1 MGGAQG
7 DDVKHYR
14 PHIFVVIALAIVMSS
29 GWHGAFRSA
38 LTDLRFPWQ
47 SRQASGDIV
56 VVAIDAPSIEKIG
69 VWPWPRRF
77 HADLLRRLESAD
89 VKDVVFDVDFSTPS
103 DAASDQAFVE
113 ALRATGGSV
122 ILPAFKQPAA
132 DAGNAKPVHVN
143 RPLGQFGEHS
153 WTAVVNV
160 AVERDG
166 LVRRYPF
173 GDTLDG
179 EFHPSMGAVLA
190 GQHAAKRAPFLIDF
204 GIRTASIPIVSYVD
218 VLRGDEIVLNRL
230 KGKKVIIGGTALE
243 LGDRFSVPNG
253 AVISGPILQ
262 TLAAESIL
270 QNRTLRW
277 TSDVVTLAGLCVI
290 SLIMM
295 FSWRRVSAG
304 VRVIV
309 LVGMVVAAE
318 AIAMLLQAKF
328 PLVLDTSLF
337 LTAIAVYMAA
347 IALDEIDFRDL
358 LGRIAENRFH
368 RIAMSLGDGLV
379 CTDSNH
385 RITVW
390 NPGAVAI
397 FGYEPDEMIGQ
408 PFDSICATPAKA
420 AAGSISPFEAAY
432 ALSQQPGGVVM
443 EFDGLRRSG
452 EVFPVEACVS
462 GWQGTDGFQ
471 YGAILRDISVRKR
484 EAERIKY
491 LAEYDSLTG
500 LANRDTLHD
509 SLSVMIFN
517 AEKQAAEV
525 ALLVVGLDGFQQI
538 NDMLGHACGDHV
550 LRAVSERLKAETVG
564 AEIVARLSG
573 DEFAI
578 AIPGAAM
585 TETAAQ
591 LSERIALTFA
601 TPLLV
606 GTRLHR
612 LKASIGAAVYPRDG
626 RTAEELLS
634 NSHLAF
640 CRAKA
645 TKRGGHVVFE
655 SAIRQELESRLTLE
669 TELAH
674 AAERNEFELFYQ
686 PQVRLADGA
695 LIGAEAL
702 IRWRHPVRGLVSPAE
717 FMPVVNTSSISE
729 RIAGWVLETACR
741 QARIWERAGHGI
753 RVGINLSPSQLQ
765 SGDLA
770 ASVAEMLDVTGLTPS
785 LLELELT
792 EDILLLDE
800 QRVLDTFLRIQEL
813 GVRVVFDDFGTGY
826 ASLSYLKKFPLDGLK
841 IDRSFV
847 LELHADSDDA
857 AIVNST
863 VGLSKKL
870 GLSVI
875 AEGIENRATA
885 DVLVSMGCEEGQGY
899 FFGRPM
905 PAQAFEDQFL
915 TVRAPTARVLEA
927 SEVA

>member
-1 MGGAQG
+1 M
-7 DDVKHYR
+7 KHYR
-14 PHIFVVIALAIVMSS
+14 PHIFVVVALAIVLSS
-29 GWHGAFRSA
+29 GWHGALRSA
-38 LTDLRFPWQ
+38 LTDLRFAWQ

-69 VWPWPRRF
+69 VWPWPRRL
-77 HADLLRRLESAD
+77 HAELLRRLENAD

-113 ALRATGGSV
+113 ALKAAGGSV
-122 ILPAFKQPAA
+122 VLPAFKQPVAA
-132 DAGNAKPVHVN
+132 AGNVTDVHIN
-143 RPLGQFGEHS
+143 RPLNQFGEHS
-153 WTAVVNV
+153 WTAIVNV

-190 GQHAAKRAPFLIDF
+190 GQHAAKSAPFLIDF
-204 GIRTASIPIVSYVD
+204 SIRTTSIPIVSYVD
-218 VLRGDEIVLNRL
+218 VLRGDATALNRL

-253 AVISGPILQ
+253 GVVSGPILQ

-277 TSDVVTLAGLCVI
+277 TSDVLALAGLCII

-295 FSWRRVSAG
+295 FSWRRLSAG

-309 LVGMVVAAE
+309 LVGMAAVTE
-318 AIAMLLQAKF
+318 AIAILVQAKL
-328 PLVLDTSLF
+328 PLVLDTSLL

-358 LGRIAENRFH
+358 LGRIAENRFQ

-379 CTDSNH
+379 CTDSDH

-397 FGYEPDEMIGQ
+397 FGYEPAEMIGRS
-408 PFDSICATPAKA
+408 FDSICAAPAMAAPGSTP
-420 AAGSISPFEAAY
+420 IFEAAR
-432 ALSQQPGGVVM
+432 ARSQQPGGVVM
-443 EFDGLRRSG
+443 EFEGLRSNG
-452 EVFPVEACVS
+452 EVFPVEACFS

-471 YGAILRDISVRKR
+471 YGVILRDISVRKR

-500 LANRDTLHD
+500 LANRDTFHD
-509 SLSVMIFN
+509 NLSAMISK
-517 AEKQAAEV
+517 AERQAGEV
-525 ALLVVGLDGFQQI
+525 TLLVVGLDGFQHI

-550 LRAVSERLKAETVG
+550 LRAVSERLKAETAG
-564 AEIVARLSG
+564 AGIVARLSG

-591 LSERIALTFA
+591 FSERIALTFA

-612 LKASIGAAVYPRDG
+612 LKASIGAAVYPDDG

-645 TKRGGHVVFE
+645 TRRGGHVIFE

-669 TELAH
+669 AELAH
-674 AAERNEFELFYQ
+674 AVEGNEFELFYQ

-717 FMPVVNTSSISE
+717 FMPIVNTSSISE

-741 QARIWERAGHGI
+741 QARIWEQAGHGI

-770 ASVAEMLDVTGLTPS
+770 ASVAGMLDVTGLTPS

-800 QRVLDTFLRIQEL
+800 QRVLETFLRIQEL

-847 LELHADSDDA
+847 LDLRADSDDA
-857 AIVNST
+857 AIVSST

-885 DVLVSMGCEEGQGY
+885 DLLMSMGCEEGQGY

-905 PAQAFEDQFL
+905 PAQALEEQFL
-915 TVRAPTARVLEA
+915 TVRAPAARVLG
-927 SEVA
+927 EVA